1 VDTHIRLEVSGPVAE
16 LVLARP
22 LKRNAV
28 TLDMLAAMTRAVQ
41 EVAGRDDIAAL
52 VIRGEGPDFCAG
64 EDVRG
69 LRFHTVDEARAY
81 LDTPLDLMRAL
92 EVLPKPVVVAVHGH
106 ALGFGAEVLL
116 MADGVFVSEDAVI
129 GCAEIDHGLVPPIL
143 VTRGLGTIRR
153 RHAVALALLGERL
166 HADEAV
172 RVGLAHAVV
181 PDPREAAMAAAREWA
196 RWSPHGMAAL
206 KGWLALGIDADL
218 DRARDFMPEIMVRA
232 GVNP

>member
-1 VDTHIRLEVSGPVAE
+1 VDTHIRMEVNGPVAE

-28 TLDMLAAMTRAVQ
+28 TLAMLAAMTRVVT
-41 EVAGRDDIAAL
+41 EVASRDDISAL

-64 EDVRG
+64 EDVGG
-69 LRFHTVDEARAY
+69 LRVRTVEDARSY

-92 EVLPKPVVVAVHGH
+92 ETLPKPVAVAVHGH

-116 MADGVFVSEDAVI
+116 MTDGVFVSEDAII

-143 VTRGLGTIRR
+143 LTRGLGTIRR
-153 RHAVALALLGERL
+153 RHVVALALLGERL
-166 HADEAV
+166 RADEAV

-181 PDPREAAMAAAREWA
+181 PNPRDAAMAAAQEWA

-206 KGWLALGIDADL
+206 KGWLAMGIDADL
-218 DRARDFMPEIMVRA
+218 DRARDFMPEIMMRA
-232 GVNP
+232 GVTS

>member
-1 VDTHIRLEVSGPVAE
+1 VETHIRMEVSGPVAE

-28 TLDMLAAMTRAVQ
+28 NRTMLAAMTQAVV
-41 EVAGRDDIAAL
+41 EVGHRDDIAAL

-69 LRFHTVDEARAY
+69 LRVSTVEEARSY

-92 EVLPKPVVVAVHGH
+92 ETLPKPVAVAVHGH

-116 MADGVFVSEDAVI
+116 MADGVFVGADAVI

-143 VTRGLGTIRR
+143 LTRGLGTIRR

-166 HADEAV
+166 RADDAV

-181 PDPREAAMAAAREWA
+181 PDPHEAAMAAAREWA

-218 DRARDFMPEIMVRA
+218 DQAREFMPEIMVRA
-232 GVNP
+232 GMPS